1 MEVKMLKRNAVLFL
15 FSVFIFPNVVIAQ
28 SVKMEPKLCAMFKNG
43 IGLFLKEGVVPAK
56 SGSFV
61 LENIPSPSHG
71 TLWFV
76 TYDDDTLV
84 EEAVAFRD
92 DLKKDAETV
101 AEMVQANV
109 GKNVRVRYGEQIY
122 EGTLKS
128 VILAKTDGSYYQTGG
143 LVNIATKSGLVSMRL
158 DQIYLIEILGESQKT
173 FTQKE
178 GAKKIRVKIKSSKPE
193 TKLGMSYLSKGVMWA
208 PSYLVDVTD
217 TKKAKLMMSAT
228 VLNEVEDFKVVDLY
242 FVVGFPHFVF
252 QDVTSPLS
260 LDGTLASFLS
270 SIISPPTSY
279 STTGTTMNVATQA
292 IVDYE
297 RRPELTS
304 EEPAYMTGVPAL
316 SGQQTEDLFF
326 YEKKNVTLN
335 KGDRAHYSVFSA
347 DVDYKHVYEWRVTS
361 TPISSD
367 YYQSSQS
374 TDKSE
379 EVWHSL
385 KLTNSTNYP
394 WTSGAAMTVSEMKP
408 LGQDVLKYTPK
419 GGTINLRITLAPDIK
434 VSKEENEKERKRD
447 AMRLYGY
454 TYDLVTVEG
463 KLKLK
468 NFKKQQVSMDIEKTV
483 TGEVA
488 QNGGGKVEKLATA
501 LKAINPTSF
510 IQWEFP
516 LKAGEEK
523 TITYTYTIYVRQ

>member
-15 FSVFIFPNVVIAQ
+15 FSVFIFPYGATAQ

-56 SGSFV
+56 TGSFV

-76 TYDDDTLV
+76 TYDKDTLV

-109 GKNVRVRYGEQIY
+109 GKNVRVRYGEQVY

-128 VILAKTDGSYYQTGG
+128 VLLAKTDGSYYQTGG

-158 DQIYLIEILGESQKT
+158 DQIYLIEILGESQRT
-173 FTQKE
+173 FTEKE

-217 TKKAKLMMSAT
+217 AKKAKLMMSAT
-228 VLNEVEDFKVVDLY
+228 VLNEAEDFKGVDLY

-252 QDVTSPLS
+252 QDVTSPLA
-260 LDGTLASFLS
+260 LEGTLASFLS
-270 SIISPPTSY
+270 SIISPPSSY
-279 STTGTTMNVATQA
+279 PTGATMNVATQSIA
-292 IVDYE
+292 DFD
-297 RRPELTS
+297 RRPEMTS
-304 EEPAYMTGVPAL
+304 EEVSYMTGVPAL

-347 DVDYKHVYEWRVTS
+347 DVDYKHVYEWQVS
-361 TPISSD
+361 PSALSSD
-367 YYQSSQS
+367 YYQSS
-374 TDKSE
+374 TATEKPE

-408 LGQDVLKYTPK
+408 LGQDVLKYTPR

-434 VSKEENEKERKRD
+434 VSKEENEKERKRE
-447 AMRLYGY
+447 AMRFYGY
-454 TYDLVTVEG
+454 MYDLVTVEG
-463 KLKLK
+463 KLRLK
-468 NFKKQQVSMDIEKTV
+468 NFKKQQVSMDISKTV
-483 TGEVA
+483 TGEVV
-488 QNGGGKVEKLATA
+488 QNGGGKVEKLAAA